1 MDENQLLQQ
10 LVSQARSHP
19 DRSAQR
25 RVALTKLIIKI
36 RQSPSLK
43 RANNY
48 SNIRNYLD
56 IYDEAL
62 NETCLEICRRIDN
75 YQSDSPVMAWVNN
88 TLKYRQLDVQNR
100 YLRKGITNIARGA
113 MISWQTDSS
122 GDANNENTPKKL
134 EIVAPVIDNEDSKS
148 LRDFITDD
156 PDRVFAT
163 EHIANLP
170 EATFQKILL
179 LIYEDKSWQEI
190 AEHLGTSVST
200 ASSFYKRTLAKLL
213 EYLQQS
219 LR

>member
-10 LVSQARSHP
+10 LVAQAQSHP
-19 DRSAQR
+19 DRSAKR
-25 RVALTKLIIKI
+25 RIALTKLITKI

-43 RANNY
+43 KANNY
-48 SNIRNYLD
+48 SNIKNYQD

-62 NETCLEICRRIDN
+62 NETCLEICRRIGD

-100 YLRKGITNIARGA
+100 YLRKGITNIARGV
-113 MISWQTDSS
+113 MIIWQTDSS
-122 GDANNENTPKKL
+122 GDANNENTSRKL
-134 EIVAPVIDNEDSKS
+134 EIVAPDTGDPDRKS
-148 LRDFITDD
+148 LKDFIAED

-163 EHIANLP
+163 KHIKNLP

-179 LIYEDKSWQEI
+179 LICEDKSWKEI

-200 ASSFYKRTLAKLL
+200 ASSFYQRNLDESL